1 MICHILSSRVEYS
14 EQVGFDSN
22 GSSVIVDNS
31 DNAQIYS
38 EEDIFTGKLE
48 PILHILVAT
57 IYVKVIIKKGIGTVS
72 WYWTDD

>member
-1 MICHILSSRVEYS
+1 MEYS

-31 DNAQIYS
+31 DNAQICS

-48 PILHILVAT
+48 PIIYILVAT
-57 IYVKVIIKKGIGTVS
+57 IYVKGIITKCIGTVS